1 MGADPSFQAGAAH
14 VSAERHPAA
23 THQEGVL
30 MPISNDDLLSAAIA
44 TVVII
49 AAVCTIRLLRGLFL
63 ESRARLTAAE
73 EEFRFDAEQGA

>member
-1 MGADPSFQAGAAH
+1 
-14 VSAERHPAA
+14 
-23 THQEGVL
+23 

-44 TVVII
+44 TIVII

-73 EEFRFDAEQGA
+73 EEFRFDSEQGA